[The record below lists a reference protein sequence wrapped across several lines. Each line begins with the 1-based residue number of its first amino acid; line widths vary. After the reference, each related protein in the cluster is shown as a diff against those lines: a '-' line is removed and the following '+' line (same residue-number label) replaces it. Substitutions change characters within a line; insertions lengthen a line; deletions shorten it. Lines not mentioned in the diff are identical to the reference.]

1 MATRTRKTKKA
12 TASKMALGVSDGF
25 RAYVLDQ
32 LADLGE
38 VTPRSMFGGIGLYRG
53 DLFFGLIAR
62 DVLYLKVDDRTRGEY
77 EAAGMSGFQ
86 PFPDREK
93 MSTNYYEVPL
103 AVLESA
109 DTLTQWARRAV
120 DVVKRARSAKTTRA
134 RKVTNAAKAAKAPKA
149 TKAKAT
155 KATRRGR

>member
-1 MATRTRKTKKA
+1 VAIKKAVKKAVRKTVKKLVRKPSKKRAAPRKKA
-12 TASKMALGVSDGF
+12 AASASKMALGVSDGF

-53 DLFFGLIAR
+53 DVFFGLIAR
-62 DVLYLKVDDRTRGEY
+62 DVLYLKVDDRTRPEY
-77 EAAGMSGFQ
+77 EAAGMTGFQ
-86 PFPDREK
+86 PYPDREK

-109 DTLTQWARRAV
+109 GTLTQWARRAV
-120 DVVKRARSAKTTRA
+120 DVAKRAGASAGRRSA
-134 RKVTNAAKAAKAPKA
+134 
-149 TKAKAT
+149 
-155 KATRRGR
+155 RGR